1 MDGYKKERMDDY
13 LNKLI
18 VSLSVELFKKEV
30 NDSETVKKF
39 VRSLFDS
46 KVFTRIKMNKYLTV
60 KELATICGISE
71 EDMADKIM
79 KRINFLEEAYM
90 AEKEKTE

>member
-30 NDSETVKKF
+30 NDGET
-39 VRSLFDS
+39 
-46 KVFTRIKMNKYLTV
+46 
-60 KELATICGISE
+60 
-71 EDMADKIM
+71 
-79 KRINFLEEAYM
+79 NFLEEAYM